1 MKRNG
6 LYTKDY
12 KYLQC
17 QPSTKEANLQSIY
30 QRSKLHDDRNVGI
43 YSKSTSNFILLL
55 VTQLSY
61 ITRSCIKEALTIL
74 LRRPPTFHLKESV
87 ERSVTSSSQ
96 HCTHQVQYGRRWI
109 RINPFNPTA
118 HTPKM
123 LSYFLRSSKFLNAS
137 KLLIP

>member
-1 MKRNG
+1 MILRTNRCIAPNPA
-6 LYTKDY
+6 LD
-12 KYLQC
+12 
-17 QPSTKEANLQSIY
+17 QSIANN
-30 QRSKLHDDRNVGI
+30 KLITEELHDDRNAGI

-87 ERSVTSSSQ
+87 ERRVTSSSQ

-137 KLLIP
+137 KLLIT